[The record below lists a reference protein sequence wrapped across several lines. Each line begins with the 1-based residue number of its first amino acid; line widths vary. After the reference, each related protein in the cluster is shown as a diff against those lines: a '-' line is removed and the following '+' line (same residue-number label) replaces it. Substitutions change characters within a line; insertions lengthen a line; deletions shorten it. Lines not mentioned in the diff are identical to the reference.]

1 MNTEFSEFFK
11 APVNY
16 SEPQNVTELD
26 GSTQFP
32 NLNSIEFRNRQ
43 NDNGSTLLPFY
54 EILEAN
60 EDQSTILLA
69 TNSYNQRTFFYIY
82 VSSK

>member
-1 MNTEFSEFFK
+1 MNTEFSEYFK
-11 APVNY
+11 APLNY
-16 SEPQNVTELD
+16 TEPQNVTELD

-43 NDNGSTLLPFY
+43 SDNGSTLLPFY

-69 TNSYNQRTFFYIY
+69 TNSYNQRTFLHNH
-82 VSSK
+82 